1 MPQLNKRQ
9 MHDFLTTGANLMKL
23 GTLTSEGWPYVT
35 PIWYDYDGEAF
46 YVAGRRTAA
55 WVAHIRNDERVSFCI
70 DTCDAPYI
78 RVVVEGTAEIVDAA
92 WMGDWKHWAVRY
104 RGEEEGTQ
112 YYEETKHMPR
122 AYIRI
127 SPRKIT
133 TWAGPGW
140 HPRYQE

>member
-1 MPQLNKRQ
+1 MSPAGARQ
-9 MHDFLTTGANLMKL
+9 TGWRTSATTSAY
-23 GTLTSEGWPYVT
+23 PV
-35 PIWYDYDGEAF
+35 
-46 YVAGRRTAA
+46 
-55 WVAHIRNDERVSFCI
+55 CI
-70 DTCDAPYI
+70 DTCEAPYT
-78 RVVVEGTAEIVDAA
+78 RVIVEGTAELVDGA

-127 SPRKIT
+127 TPRKIT

>member
-1 MPQLNKRQ
+1 MPRLTNQQLN
-9 MHDFLTTGANLMKL
+9 DFLTSGAHLMKL
-23 GTLTSEGWPYVT
+23 ATLTPEGWPYVA
-35 PIWYDYDGEAF
+35 PVWYDYDGEAF
-46 YVAGRRTAA
+46 YVAGRRTAN
-55 WVAHIRNDERVSFCI
+55 WVAHIRDDERVSACI
-70 DTCDAPYI
+70 DTCDAPYT
-78 RVVVEGTAEIVDAA
+78 RVIVEGTAEIVDGA

-104 RGEEEGTQ
+104 RGEEEGTA

-127 SPRKIT
+127 MPRKIT

>member
-1 MPQLNKRQ
+1 MPRLTNEQ
-9 MHDFLTTGANLMKL
+9 MNDFLTGGAHLMKL
-23 GTLTSEGWPYVT
+23 ATLTPEGWPYVA
-35 PIWYDYDGEAF
+35 PVWYDYDGEAF
-46 YVAGRRTAA
+46 YVAGRRTAN
-55 WVAHIRNDERVSFCI
+55 WVAHIRDDERVSACI
-70 DTCDAPYI
+70 DTCDAPYV
-78 RVVVEGTAEIVDAA
+78 RVIVEGTAEIVDPA

-127 SPRKIT
+127 TPRKIT